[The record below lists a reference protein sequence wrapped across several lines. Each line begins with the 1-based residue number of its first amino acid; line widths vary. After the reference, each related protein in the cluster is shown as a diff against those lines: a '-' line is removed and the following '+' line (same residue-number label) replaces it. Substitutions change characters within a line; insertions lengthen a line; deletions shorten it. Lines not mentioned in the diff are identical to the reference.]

1 METWHPLLRAA
12 GVSVTTH
19 MLSQI
24 VPFLAAQE
32 YLQSVQNLLISG
44 FNCGMCSG
52 MYVFLNST
60 PFVGESL
67 MEV

>member
-1 METWHPLLRAA
+1 MKTWHLLLRAA

-24 VPFLAAQE
+24 VPFLVAQE

-44 FNCGMCSG
+44 FNCRMCIG
-52 MYVFLNST
+52 MYVLLNPT
-60 PFVGESL
+60 PFVGEGL
-67 MEV
+67 IEV